1 MIRGL
6 LYGLKKFWSEV
17 FSGDLLI
24 LFLSIVLAVT
34 SISSVGF
41 LGDRLQ
47 SSMQMQASSILGADL
62 VLRSASKIDSKYLD
76 LAAANDLDSAEMST
90 FLSMVITEDDN
101 LLASIKAVTESYP
114 LRGELN
120 IVNFQGAKIKHS
132 GSPMPG
138 NIWVEKKLSETL
150 ELMELDKVS
159 IGNKN
164 FIVEGIIEDYPDRN
178 SSFVGFYPIA
188 IVNIGDV
195 DAMGVIQTG
204 SRVVYRKLFSG
215 TQDNL
220 QRFEKLLEEIPANI
234 RVQNALDVG
243 DNLGEDIA
251 NSTTFFNLASLFTII
266 ISVIASMMAVRRYA
280 SRNLLHTSLMKVFGA
295 SKLFILGHQIMQL
308 TLVAI
313 FASSLGLI
321 FGYGLQQLLLST
333 LQGIINT
340 DLPPSSS
347 RPVIL
352 GFITAAF
359 VIFAT
364 ASPYIKI
371 LSETE
376 PIRILRNDFNI
387 NLSSNLMIYLVAFFT
402 MFGFLGALFQ
412 DIKLIIY
419 IVISLILV
427 TSSLYLIGR
436 LLIYGL
442 SRMKFSNGKGW
453 KLGLKNI
460 VQRGNDSIL
469 QVIIFGL
476 SLLFLVV
483 LAETRTDLVDSWS
496 ETLDEDTPNYFLFN
510 IQQYN
515 LEPISNYFNDQGNI
529 VPDFTPLIRGRLLS
543 AARPGSEDVNFD
555 NLMEREAN
563 LTWRNQLPPSNS
575 LVEGQWWTDGDEV
588 AEVSIDREIAESM
601 NLKIGDE
608 LTFSAG
614 GKTFSVTVSSFR
626 EIEWQSFSPNFFFIL
641 SPAAGR
647 ELPNSYITSIK
658 LENSQSFM
666 NNFTNRFP
674 TITSVNLEAIIEQG
688 KSSLASASLA
698 VQYIFFLTFIAGILA
713 LIASVYSNRDQRTK
727 ETAIMHAIGASR
739 ALIFKSAASEFLI
752 LGLLSATTA
761 IIFSIALSSVI
772 FIQFLDLI
780 YSPNLSILGLSYFIG
795 ISFIFIAGVLSIR
808 KSIYAS
814 PMITLR
820 DS

>member
-1 MIRGL
+1 MSRGL

-114 LRGELN
+114 LRGELK

-138 NIWVEKKLSETL
+138 NIWIEKKLSETL

-215 TQDNL
+215 SQDNL
-220 QRFEKLLEEIPANI
+220 EPFEKLLEEIPANI

-295 SKLFILGHQIMQL
+295 SKLFILGHQTMQL

-321 FGYGLQQLLLST
+321 FGYGLQDLLLST

-340 DLPPSSS
+340 DLPPPSS

-387 NLSSNLMIYLVAFFT
+387 NLSSNFIIYLVAFFT
-402 MFGFLGALFQ
+402 MFGFLGVLFQ

-419 IVISLILV
+419 IVIALILV
-427 TSSLYLIGR
+427 TSSLYLISR
-436 LLIYGL
+436 LLIYAL
-442 SRMKFSNGKGW
+442 SHMKLSNGKGW

-515 LEPISNYFNDQGNI
+515 LEPISNYFNDQGDI

-563 LTWRNQLPPSNS
+563 LTWRHQLPPSNS

-601 NLKIGDE
+601 NLRIGDE

-780 YSPNLSILGLSYFIG
+780 YTPNLSILGLSYLFG

>member
-41 LGDRLQ
+41 LGDRLK

-90 FLSMVITEDDN
+90 FLSMIITEDDN
-101 LLASIKAVTESYP
+101 LLTSIKAVTASYP
-114 LRGELN
+114 LRGELK
-120 IVNFQGAKIKHS
+120 IVNSQGAKIKHF
-132 GSPMPG
+132 GSPEPG
-138 NIWVEKKLSETL
+138 NIWIERKVLETL

-178 SSFVGFYPIA
+178 SSFVGFYPVA
-188 IVNIGDV
+188 IVNINDV

-204 SRVVYRKLFSG
+204 SRVVYRNLFSG

-220 QRFEKLLEEIPANI
+220 ERFEKLLEEIPANI

-321 FGYGLQQLLLST
+321 FGYGLQHLLLST
-333 LQGIINT
+333 LHGIINA
-340 DLPPSSS
+340 DLPPPSS

-387 NLSSNLMIYLVAFFT
+387 KLSSNLMIYLVAFFT

-427 TSSLYLIGR
+427 TASLYLIGR

-442 SRMKFSNGKGW
+442 SRVKFSYGTGW

-483 LAETRTDLVDSWS
+483 LAETRTDLVDSWT

-515 LEPISNYFNDQGNI
+515 LDPISNYFKDQGNI

-543 AARPGSEDVNFD
+543 AARPGSEDVNFE

-563 LTWRNQLPPSNS
+563 LTWRNQLPLSNS
-575 LVEGQWWTDGDEV
+575 LVEGEWWTNGNEV
-588 AEVSIDREIAESM
+588 EEVSIDREIAESM

-641 SPAAGR
+641 SPAAGK

-658 LENSQSFM
+658 LENSKKFM

-674 TITSVNLEAIIEQG
+674 TITSVDLEAIIEQG

-780 YSPNLSILGLSYFIG
+780 YSPNLLILGLSYLFGIG
-795 ISFIFIAGVLSIR
+795 FIFIAGVISIR

>member
-41 LGDRLQ
+41 LGDRLK

-101 LLASIKAVTESYP
+101 LLTSIKAVTASYP
-114 LRGELN
+114 LRGELK
-120 IVNFQGAKIKHS
+120 IVNSEGTEIKHF
-132 GSPMPG
+132 GSPEPG
-138 NIWVEKKLSETL
+138 NIWIERKVLESL
-150 ELMELDKVS
+150 ELMELDKIS

-164 FIVEGIIEDYPDRN
+164 FIVKGIIEDYPDRN
-178 SSFVGFYPIA
+178 SSFVGFYPVA
-188 IVNIGDV
+188 IVNINDV

-204 SRVVYRKLFSG
+204 SRVVYRNLFSG

-220 QRFEKLLEEIPANI
+220 ERFEKSLEGMPANI
-234 RVQNALDVG
+234 RVQNASDVG

-321 FGYGLQQLLLST
+321 FGYGLQHLLLST
-333 LQGIINT
+333 LQGIINA
-340 DLPPSSS
+340 DLPPPSS

-387 NLSSNLMIYLVAFFT
+387 KLSSNLMIYLVAFFT

-427 TSSLYLIGR
+427 TFFLYLIGR

-442 SRMKFSNGKGW
+442 SRVKFSYGTGW

-483 LAETRTDLVDSWS
+483 LAETRTDLVASWT

-515 LEPISNYFNDQGNI
+515 LDPISNYFKDQGNV

-543 AARPGSEDVNFD
+543 AARPGSEDINFD

-563 LTWRNQLPPSNS
+563 LTWQNQLPLSNS
-575 LVEGQWWTDGDEV
+575 LVEGEWWTNGNEV

-658 LENSQSFM
+658 LENSQKFM

-780 YSPNLSILGLSYFIG
+780 YSPNLLILGLSYLFGIG
-795 ISFIFIAGVLSIR
+795 FIFIAGVISIR

>member
-41 LGDRLQ
+41 LGDRLK

-90 FLSMVITEDDN
+90 FLSMIITEDDN
-101 LLASIKAVTESYP
+101 LLTSIKAVTASYP
-114 LRGELN
+114 LRGELK
-120 IVNFQGAKIKHS
+120 IVNSQGAKIKHF
-132 GSPMPG
+132 GSPEPG
-138 NIWVEKKLSETL
+138 NIWIERKVLETL

-178 SSFVGFYPIA
+178 SSFVGFYPVA
-188 IVNIGDV
+188 IVNINDV

-204 SRVVYRKLFSG
+204 SRVVYRNLFSG

-220 QRFEKLLEEIPANI
+220 ERFEKLLEEIPDNI

-321 FGYGLQQLLLST
+321 FGYGLQHLLLST
-333 LQGIINT
+333 LQGIINA
-340 DLPPSSS
+340 DLPPPSS

-387 NLSSNLMIYLVAFFT
+387 KLSSNLMIYLVAFFT

-427 TSSLYLIGR
+427 TASLYLIGR

-442 SRMKFSNGKGW
+442 SGVKFSYGTGW

-483 LAETRTDLVDSWS
+483 LAETRTDLVDSWT

-510 IQQYN
+510 IQEYN
-515 LEPISNYFNDQGNI
+515 LDPISNYFKDQGNI

-563 LTWRNQLPPSNS
+563 LTWRNQLPLSNS
-575 LVEGQWWTDGDEV
+575 LVEGEWWTNGNEV

-647 ELPNSYITSIK
+647 ELPNSYITSIN
-658 LENSQSFM
+658 LENSQKFM

-780 YSPNLSILGLSYFIG
+780 YSPNLLILGLSYLFGIG
-795 ISFIFIAGVLSIR
+795 FIFIAGVISIR

>member
-41 LGDRLQ
+41 LGDRLK

-90 FLSMVITEDDN
+90 FLSMIITEEDN
-101 LLASIKAVTESYP
+101 LLTSIKAVTASYP
-114 LRGELN
+114 LRGELK
-120 IVNFQGAKIKHS
+120 IVNSQGAKIKHF
-132 GSPMPG
+132 GSPEPG
-138 NIWVEKKLSETL
+138 NIWIERKVLETL

-178 SSFVGFYPIA
+178 SSFVGFYPVA
-188 IVNIGDV
+188 IVNINDV

-204 SRVVYRKLFSG
+204 SRVVYRNLFSG

-220 QRFEKLLEEIPANI
+220 ERFEKLLEEIPDNI

-321 FGYGLQQLLLST
+321 FGYGLQHLLLST
-333 LQGIINT
+333 LQGIINA
-340 DLPPSSS
+340 DLPPPSS

-387 NLSSNLMIYLVAFFT
+387 KLSSNLMIYLVAFFT

-427 TSSLYLIGR
+427 TASLYLIGR

-442 SRMKFSNGKGW
+442 SRMKFSYGTGW

-483 LAETRTDLVDSWS
+483 LAETRTDLVDSWT

-515 LEPISNYFNDQGNI
+515 LDPISNYFKDQGNI

-563 LTWRNQLPPSNS
+563 LTWRNQLPLSNS
-575 LVEGQWWTDGDEV
+575 LVEGEWWTNGNEV

-647 ELPNSYITSIK
+647 ELPNSYITSIN
-658 LENSQSFM
+658 LENSQKFM

-752 LGLLSATTA
+752 LGLLSTTTA

-780 YSPNLSILGLSYFIG
+780 YSPNLLILGLSYLFGIG
-795 ISFIFIAGVLSIR
+795 FIFIAGVISIR

>member
-1 MIRGL
+1 MSRGL

-114 LRGELN
+114 LRGELK

-138 NIWVEKKLSETL
+138 NIWIEKKLSEIL

-215 TQDNL
+215 SQDNL
-220 QRFEKLLEEIPANI
+220 ETFKKLLEEIPANI

-321 FGYGLQQLLLST
+321 FGYGLQHLLLST

-340 DLPPSSS
+340 DLPPPSS

-387 NLSSNLMIYLVAFFT
+387 NLSSNFIIYLVAFFT
-402 MFGFLGALFQ
+402 MFGFLGVLFQ

-419 IVISLILV
+419 IVTALILV
-427 TSSLYLIGR
+427 TSCLYLISR
-436 LLIYGL
+436 LLIYVL
-442 SRMKFSNGKGW
+442 SHMKLSNGKGW

-496 ETLDEDTPNYFLFN
+496 KTLDEDTPNYFLFN

-515 LEPISNYFNDQGNI
+515 LEPISNYFNDKGDI

-575 LVEGQWWTDGDEV
+575 LVEGEWWTDGDKV

-601 NLKIGDE
+601 NLRIGDE

-780 YSPNLSILGLSYFIG
+780 YTPNLSILGLSYLFG

>member
-1 MIRGL
+1 VSRGL

-114 LRGELN
+114 LRGELK

-138 NIWVEKKLSETL
+138 NIWIEKKLSETL

-215 TQDNL
+215 SQDNL
-220 QRFEKLLEEIPANI
+220 ERFEKLLEEIPANI

-295 SKLFILGHQIMQL
+295 SKLFILGHQTMQL

-321 FGYGLQQLLLST
+321 FGYGLQDLLLST

-340 DLPPSSS
+340 DLPPPSS

-387 NLSSNLMIYLVAFFT
+387 NLSSNFIIYLVAFFA
-402 MFGFLGALFQ
+402 MFGFLGVLFQ

-419 IVISLILV
+419 IVIALILV
-427 TSSLYLIGR
+427 TSSLYLISR
-436 LLIYGL
+436 LLIYAL
-442 SRMKFSNGKGW
+442 SHMKLSNGKGW

-515 LEPISNYFNDQGNI
+515 LEPISNYFNDQGDI

-563 LTWRNQLPPSNS
+563 LTWRHQLPPSNS

-601 NLKIGDE
+601 NLRIGDE

-674 TITSVNLEAIIEQG
+674 TITSVNLESIIEQG

-780 YSPNLSILGLSYFIG
+780 YTPNLSILGLSYLFG

>member
-1 MIRGL
+1 MSRGL
-6 LYGLKKFWSEV
+6 LYGFKKFWSEV

-62 VLRSASKIDSKYLD
+62 VLRSPSKIDSKYLD
-76 LAAANDLDSAEMST
+76 LAAAVDLDSAEMST

-114 LRGELN
+114 LRGELK

-138 NIWVEKKLSETL
+138 NIWIEKKLSETL
-150 ELMELDKVS
+150 DLMELDKVS

-188 IVNIGDV
+188 IVNIDDV

-220 QRFEKLLEEIPANI
+220 ERFEKLLEEIPANI
-234 RVQNALDVG
+234 RLQNALDVG

-251 NSTTFFNLASLFTII
+251 NSTTFFNIASLFTII

-295 SKLFILGHQIMQL
+295 SKLFILGHQTMQL

-321 FGYGLQQLLLST
+321 FGYGLQHLLLST

-340 DLPPSSS
+340 DLPPTSS

-387 NLSSNLMIYLVAFFT
+387 NLSSNFIIYLVAFFT
-402 MFGFLGALFQ
+402 MFGFLGVLFQ
-412 DIKLIIY
+412 DIKLIMY
-419 IVISLILV
+419 IVIALILV
-427 TSSLYLIGR
+427 TSSLYLISR
-436 LLIYGL
+436 LLIYAL
-442 SRMKFSNGKGW
+442 SHMKLSNGKGW

-496 ETLDEDTPNYFLFN
+496 EALDEDTPNYFLFN

-515 LEPISNYFNDQGNI
+515 LEPISNYFNDQGDI
-529 VPDFTPLIRGRLLS
+529 IPDFTPLIRGRLLS
-543 AARPGSEDVNFD
+543 AARPGSENVTFD

-575 LVEGQWWTDGDEV
+575 LVEGEWWTDGAEV

-698 VQYIFFLTFIAGILA
+698 VQYIFSLTFIAGILA

-780 YSPNLSILGLSYFIG
+780 YTPNLSILGLSYLFG

>member
-41 LGDRLQ
+41 LGDRLK

-90 FLSMVITEDDN
+90 FLSMIITEDDN
-101 LLASIKAVTESYP
+101 LLTSIKAVTASYP
-114 LRGELN
+114 LRGELK
-120 IVNFQGAKIKHS
+120 IVNSQGAKIKHF
-132 GSPMPG
+132 GSPEPG
-138 NIWVEKKLSETL
+138 NIWIERKVLETL

-164 FIVEGIIEDYPDRN
+164 FTVEGIIEDYPDRN
-178 SSFVGFYPIA
+178 SSFVGFYPVA
-188 IVNIGDV
+188 IVNINDV

-204 SRVVYRKLFSG
+204 SRVVYRNLFSG

-220 QRFEKLLEEIPANI
+220 ERFEKLLEEIPANI

-321 FGYGLQQLLLST
+321 FGYGLQHLLLST
-333 LQGIINT
+333 LQGIINAA
-340 DLPPSSS
+340 LPPPSS

-387 NLSSNLMIYLVAFFT
+387 KLSSNLMIYLVAFFT

-427 TSSLYLIGR
+427 TASLYLIGR

-442 SRMKFSNGKGW
+442 SRVKFSYGTGW

-483 LAETRTDLVDSWS
+483 LAETRTDLVDSWT

-515 LEPISNYFNDQGNI
+515 LDPISNYFKDQGNI

-563 LTWRNQLPPSNS
+563 LTWRNQLPLSNS
-575 LVEGQWWTDGDEV
+575 LVEGEWWTNGNEV

-647 ELPNSYITSIK
+647 ELPNSYITSIN
-658 LENSQSFM
+658 LENSQKFM

-780 YSPNLSILGLSYFIG
+780 YSPNLLILGLSYLFGIG
-795 ISFIFIAGVLSIR
+795 FIFIAGVISIR

>member
-1 MIRGL
+1 MIKGL

-41 LGDRLQ
+41 LGDRLK

-90 FLSMVITEDDN
+90 FLSMIITEEDN
-101 LLASIKAVTESYP
+101 LLTSIKAVTASYP
-114 LRGELN
+114 LRGELK
-120 IVNFQGAKIKHS
+120 IVNSQGAKIKHF
-132 GSPMPG
+132 GSPEPG
-138 NIWVEKKLSETL
+138 NIWIERKVLETL

-178 SSFVGFYPIA
+178 SSFVGFYPVA
-188 IVNIGDV
+188 IVNINDV

-204 SRVVYRKLFSG
+204 SRVVYRNLFSG

-220 QRFEKLLEEIPANI
+220 ERFEKLLEEIPDNI

-321 FGYGLQQLLLST
+321 FGYGLQHLLLST
-333 LQGIINT
+333 LQGIINA
-340 DLPPSSS
+340 DLPPPSS

-387 NLSSNLMIYLVAFFT
+387 KLSSNLMIYLVAFFT

-427 TSSLYLIGR
+427 TASLYLIGR

-442 SRMKFSNGKGW
+442 SRVKFSYGTGW

-483 LAETRTDLVDSWS
+483 LAETRTDLVDSWT

-515 LEPISNYFNDQGNI
+515 LDPISNYFKDQGNI

-563 LTWRNQLPPSNS
+563 LTWRNQLPLSNS
-575 LVEGQWWTDGDEV
+575 LVEGEWWTNGNEV

-647 ELPNSYITSIK
+647 ELPNSYITSIN
-658 LENSQSFM
+658 LENSQKFM

-780 YSPNLSILGLSYFIG
+780 YSPNLLILGLSYLFGIG
-795 ISFIFIAGVLSIR
+795 FIFIAGVISIR

>member
-1 MIRGL
+1 VIRGL

-41 LGDRLQ
+41 LGDRLK

-101 LLASIKAVTESYP
+101 LLTSIKAVTASYP
-114 LRGELN
+114 LRGELK
-120 IVNFQGAKIKHS
+120 IVNSQGTKIKHF
-132 GSPMPG
+132 GSPEPG
-138 NIWVEKKLSETL
+138 NIWIERKVLESL
-150 ELMELDKVS
+150 ELMELDKIS

-164 FIVEGIIEDYPDRN
+164 FIVKGIIEDYPDRN
-178 SSFVGFYPIA
+178 SSFVGFYPVA
-188 IVNIGDV
+188 IVNINDV

-204 SRVVYRKLFSG
+204 SRVVYRNLFSG

-220 QRFEKLLEEIPANI
+220 ERFEKSLEGMPANI

-321 FGYGLQQLLLST
+321 FGYGLQHLLLST
-333 LQGIINT
+333 LQGIINA
-340 DLPPSSS
+340 DLPPPSS
-347 RPVIL
+347 RPIIL

-387 NLSSNLMIYLVAFFT
+387 KLSSNLMIYLVAFFT

-442 SRMKFSNGKGW
+442 SRMKFSYGTGW

-483 LAETRTDLVDSWS
+483 LAETRTDLVDSWT

-515 LEPISNYFNDQGNI
+515 LDPISNYFKDQGNI

-563 LTWRNQLPPSNS
+563 LTWQNQLPLSNS
-575 LVEGQWWTDGDEV
+575 LVEGEWWTNGNEV

-647 ELPNSYITSIK
+647 ELPNSFITSIK
-658 LENSQSFM
+658 LENSQKFM

-780 YSPNLSILGLSYFIG
+780 YSPNLLILGLSYLFGIG
-795 ISFIFIAGVLSIR
+795 FIFIAGVISIR

>member
-41 LGDRLQ
+41 LGDRLK

-101 LLASIKAVTESYP
+101 LLTSIKAVTASYP
-114 LRGELN
+114 LRGELK
-120 IVNFQGAKIKHS
+120 IVNSQGTKIKHF
-132 GSPMPG
+132 GSPEPG
-138 NIWVEKKLSETL
+138 NIWIERKVLETL
-150 ELMELDKVS
+150 GLMELDKVS

-164 FIVEGIIEDYPDRN
+164 FIVKGIIEDYPDRN
-178 SSFVGFYPIA
+178 SSFVGFYPVA
-188 IVNIGDV
+188 IVNINDV

-204 SRVVYRKLFSG
+204 SRVVYRNLFSG

-220 QRFEKLLEEIPANI
+220 ERFEKSLEGMSANI

-321 FGYGLQQLLLST
+321 FGYGLQHLLLST
-333 LQGIINT
+333 LQGIINA
-340 DLPPSSS
+340 DLPPPSS

-387 NLSSNLMIYLVAFFT
+387 KLSSNLMIYLVAFFT

-427 TSSLYLIGR
+427 TFFLYLIGR

-442 SRMKFSNGKGW
+442 SRVKFSYGTGW

-483 LAETRTDLVDSWS
+483 LAETRTDLVDSWT

-515 LEPISNYFNDQGNI
+515 LDPISNYFKDQGNV

-543 AARPGSEDVNFD
+543 AARPGSEDINFD

-563 LTWRNQLPPSNS
+563 LTWQNQLPLSNS
-575 LVEGQWWTDGDEV
+575 LVEGEWWTNGNEV

-658 LENSQSFM
+658 LENSQKFM

-780 YSPNLSILGLSYFIG
+780 YSPNLLILGLSYLFGIG
-795 ISFIFIAGVLSIR
+795 FIFIAGVISIR

>member
-1 MIRGL
+1 MSRGL

-114 LRGELN
+114 LRGELR

-138 NIWVEKKLSETL
+138 NIWIEKKLSETL

-215 TQDNL
+215 SQDNL
-220 QRFEKLLEEIPANI
+220 ERFEKLLEEIPANI

-295 SKLFILGHQIMQL
+295 SKSFILGHQTMQL

-313 FASSLGLI
+313 FASSMGLI
-321 FGYGLQQLLLST
+321 FGYGLQDLLLST

-340 DLPPSSS
+340 DLPPPSS

-387 NLSSNLMIYLVAFFT
+387 NLSSNFIIYLVAFFA
-402 MFGFLGALFQ
+402 MFGFLGVLFQ

-419 IVISLILV
+419 IVIALILV
-427 TSSLYLIGR
+427 TSSLYLISR
-436 LLIYGL
+436 LLIYAL
-442 SRMKFSNGKGW
+442 SHMKLSNGKGW
-453 KLGLKNI
+453 KLGFKNI

-515 LEPISNYFNDQGNI
+515 LEPISNYFNDQGDI

-575 LVEGQWWTDGDEV
+575 LVEGEWWTDGDEV

-601 NLKIGDE
+601 NLRIGDE

-666 NNFTNRFP
+666 NNFTNQFP
-674 TITSVNLEAIIEQG
+674 TITSVNLESIIEQG

-780 YSPNLSILGLSYFIG
+780 YTPNLSILGLSYLFG
-795 ISFIFIAGVLSIR
+795 ISFIFIAGVFSIR
-808 KSIYAS
+808 KCIYAS

>member
-41 LGDRLQ
+41 LGDRLK

-101 LLASIKAVTESYP
+101 LLTSIKAVTASYP
-114 LRGELN
+114 LRGELK
-120 IVNFQGAKIKHS
+120 IVNSQGTEIKHF
-132 GSPMPG
+132 GSPEPG
-138 NIWVEKKLSETL
+138 NIWIERKVLESL
-150 ELMELDKVS
+150 ELMELDKIS

-164 FIVEGIIEDYPDRN
+164 FIVKGIIEDYPDRN
-178 SSFVGFYPIA
+178 SSFVGFYPVA
-188 IVNIGDV
+188 IVNINDV

-204 SRVVYRKLFSG
+204 SRVVYRNLFSG

-220 QRFEKLLEEIPANI
+220 ERFEKSLEGMPANI

-321 FGYGLQQLLLST
+321 FGYGLQHLLLST
-333 LQGIINT
+333 LQGIINA
-340 DLPPSSS
+340 DLPPPSS

-387 NLSSNLMIYLVAFFT
+387 KLSSNLMIYLVAFFT

-427 TSSLYLIGR
+427 TFFLYLIGR

-442 SRMKFSNGKGW
+442 SCVKFSYGTGW

-483 LAETRTDLVDSWS
+483 LAETRTDLVDSWT

-515 LEPISNYFNDQGNI
+515 LDPISNYFKDQGNV

-563 LTWRNQLPPSNS
+563 LTWRNQLPLSNS
-575 LVEGQWWTDGDEV
+575 LVEGEWWTNGNEV

-658 LENSQSFM
+658 LENSQKFM

-780 YSPNLSILGLSYFIG
+780 YSPNLLILGLSYLFGIG
-795 ISFIFIAGVLSIR
+795 FIFIAGVISIR

>member
-41 LGDRLQ
+41 LGDRLK

-90 FLSMVITEDDN
+90 FLSMIITEDDN
-101 LLASIKAVTESYP
+101 LLTSIKAVTASYP
-114 LRGELN
+114 LRGELK
-120 IVNFQGAKIKHS
+120 IVNSQGAKIKHF
-132 GSPMPG
+132 GSPEPG
-138 NIWVEKKLSETL
+138 NIWIERKVLETL

-178 SSFVGFYPIA
+178 SSFVGFYPVA
-188 IVNIGDV
+188 IVNINDV

-204 SRVVYRKLFSG
+204 SRVVYRNLFSG

-220 QRFEKLLEEIPANI
+220 ERFEKLLEEIPANI

-321 FGYGLQQLLLST
+321 FGYGLQHLLLST
-333 LQGIINT
+333 LQGIINAA
-340 DLPPSSS
+340 LPPPSS

-387 NLSSNLMIYLVAFFT
+387 KLSSNLMIYLVAFFT

-427 TSSLYLIGR
+427 TASLYLIGR

-442 SRMKFSNGKGW
+442 SGVKFSYGTGW

-483 LAETRTDLVDSWS
+483 LAETRTDLVDSWT

-510 IQQYN
+510 IQEYN
-515 LEPISNYFNDQGNI
+515 LDPISNYFKDQGNI

-563 LTWRNQLPPSNS
+563 LTWRNQLPLSNS
-575 LVEGQWWTDGDEV
+575 LVEGEWWTNANEV

-647 ELPNSYITSIK
+647 ELPNSYITSIN
-658 LENSQSFM
+658 LENSQKFM

-698 VQYIFFLTFIAGILA
+698 VQYIFFLTFLAGILA
-713 LIASVYSNRDQRTK
+713 LIASIYSNRDQRTK

-780 YSPNLSILGLSYFIG
+780 YSPNLLILGLSYLFGIG
-795 ISFIFIAGVLSIR
+795 FIFIAGVISIR

>member
-41 LGDRLQ
+41 LGDRLT

-101 LLASIKAVTESYP
+101 LLTSIKAVTASYP
-114 LRGELN
+114 LRGELK
-120 IVNFQGAKIKHS
+120 IVNSQGTKIKHF
-132 GSPMPG
+132 GSPEPG
-138 NIWVEKKLSETL
+138 NIWIERKVLETL

-178 SSFVGFYPIA
+178 SSFVGFYPVA
-188 IVNIGDV
+188 IVNINDV

-204 SRVVYRKLFSG
+204 SRVVYRNLFSG

-220 QRFEKLLEEIPANI
+220 ERFEKSLEGMPANI

-321 FGYGLQQLLLST
+321 FGYGLQHLLLST
-333 LQGIINT
+333 LQGIINA
-340 DLPPSSS
+340 DLPPPSS

-387 NLSSNLMIYLVAFFT
+387 KLSSNLMIYLVAFFT

-427 TSSLYLIGR
+427 TFFLYLIGR

-442 SRMKFSNGKGW
+442 SRVKFSYGTGW

-483 LAETRTDLVDSWS
+483 LAETRTDLVDSWT

-515 LEPISNYFNDQGNI
+515 LDPISNYFKDQGNV

-543 AARPGSEDVNFD
+543 AARPGSEDINFD

-563 LTWRNQLPPSNS
+563 LTWQNQLPLSNS
-575 LVEGQWWTDGDEV
+575 LVEGEWWTNGNEV

-658 LENSQSFM
+658 LENSQKFM

-780 YSPNLSILGLSYFIG
+780 YSPNLLILGLSYLFGIG
-795 ISFIFIAGVLSIR
+795 FIFIAGVISIR

>member
-41 LGDRLQ
+41 LGDRLK

-90 FLSMVITEDDN
+90 FLSMIITEDDN
-101 LLASIKAVTESYP
+101 LLTSIKAVTASYP
-114 LRGELN
+114 LRGELK
-120 IVNFQGAKIKHS
+120 IVNSQGAKIKHF
-132 GSPMPG
+132 GSPEPG
-138 NIWVEKKLSETL
+138 NIWIERKVLETL

-178 SSFVGFYPIA
+178 SSFVGFYPVA
-188 IVNIGDV
+188 IVNINDV

-204 SRVVYRKLFSG
+204 SRVVYRNLFSG

-220 QRFEKLLEEIPANI
+220 ERFEKLLEEIPANI

-321 FGYGLQQLLLST
+321 FGYGLQHLLLST
-333 LQGIINT
+333 LQGIINAA
-340 DLPPSSS
+340 LPPPSS

-387 NLSSNLMIYLVAFFT
+387 KLSSNLMIYLVAFFT

-427 TSSLYLIGR
+427 TASLYLIGR

-442 SRMKFSNGKGW
+442 SRVKFSYGTGW

-483 LAETRTDLVDSWS
+483 LAETRTDLVDSWT

-510 IQQYN
+510 IQEYN
-515 LEPISNYFNDQGNI
+515 LDPISNYFKDQGNI

-563 LTWRNQLPPSNS
+563 LTWRNQLPLSNS
-575 LVEGQWWTDGDEV
+575 LVEGEWWTNGNEV

-647 ELPNSYITSIK
+647 ELPNSYITSIN
-658 LENSQSFM
+658 LENSQKFM

-780 YSPNLSILGLSYFIG
+780 YSPNLLILGLSYLFGIG
-795 ISFIFIAGVLSIR
+795 FIFIAGVISIR

>member
-41 LGDRLQ
+41 LGDRLN

-76 LAAANDLDSAEMST
+76 LAVANDLDSAEMST
-90 FLSMVITEDDN
+90 FLSMIITDDDN
-101 LLASIKAVTESYP
+101 LLTSIKAVTASYP
-114 LRGELN
+114 LRGELK
-120 IVNFQGAKIKHS
+120 IVDSQGAKIKHF
-132 GSPMPG
+132 GSPEPG
-138 NIWVEKKLSETL
+138 NIWIERKVLETL

-164 FIVEGIIEDYPDRN
+164 FTIEGIIEDYPDRN
-178 SSFVGFYPIA
+178 SSFVGFYPVA
-188 IVNIGDV
+188 IVNINDV

-204 SRVVYRKLFSG
+204 SRVVYRNLFSG

-220 QRFEKLLEEIPANI
+220 ERFEKLLEEIPANI

-321 FGYGLQQLLLST
+321 FGYGLQHLLLST
-333 LQGIINT
+333 LHGIINA
-340 DLPPSSS
+340 DLPPPSS

-387 NLSSNLMIYLVAFFT
+387 KLSSNLMIYLVAFFT

-442 SRMKFSNGKGW
+442 SRMKFSYGTGW

-483 LAETRTDLVDSWS
+483 LAETRTDLVDSWT

-515 LEPISNYFNDQGNI
+515 LDPISNYFKDQGNI
-529 VPDFTPLIRGRLLS
+529 VTDFTPLIRGRLLS

-563 LTWRNQLPPSNS
+563 LTWQNQLPLSNS
-575 LVEGQWWTDGDEV
+575 LVEGEWWTNGNEV

-647 ELPNSYITSIK
+647 ELPNSFITSIK
-658 LENSQSFM
+658 LENSQKLM

-674 TITSVNLEAIIEQG
+674 TIPSVNLEAIIEQG

-780 YSPNLSILGLSYFIG
+780 YSPNLLILGLSYLFGIG
-795 ISFIFIAGVLSIR
+795 FIFIAGVISIR

>member
-41 LGDRLQ
+41 LGDRLK

-76 LAAANDLDSAEMST
+76 LAAVNDLDSAEMST

-101 LLASIKAVTESYP
+101 LLTSIKAVTASYP
-114 LRGELN
+114 LRGELKIIN
-120 IVNFQGAKIKHS
+120 SQGTKIKHF
-132 GSPMPG
+132 GSPEPG
-138 NIWVEKKLSETL
+138 NIWIERKVLETL

-164 FIVEGIIEDYPDRN
+164 FIVKGIIEDYPDRN
-178 SSFVGFYPIA
+178 SSFVGFYPVA
-188 IVNIGDV
+188 IVNINDV

-204 SRVVYRKLFSG
+204 SRVVYRNLFSG

-220 QRFEKLLEEIPANI
+220 ERFEKSLEGIPANI

-308 TLVAI
+308 ILVAI

-321 FGYGLQQLLLST
+321 FGYGLQHLLLST
-333 LQGIINT
+333 LQGIINA
-340 DLPPSSS
+340 DLPPPSS

-387 NLSSNLMIYLVAFFT
+387 KLSSNLMIYLVAFFT

-427 TSSLYLIGR
+427 TFSLYLIGR

-442 SRMKFSNGKGW
+442 SRVKFSYGTGW

-483 LAETRTDLVDSWS
+483 LAETRTDLVDSWT

-515 LEPISNYFNDQGNI
+515 LDPISNYFKDQGNV

-543 AARPGSEDVNFD
+543 AARPGSEDINFD

-563 LTWRNQLPPSNS
+563 LTWQNQLPLSNS
-575 LVEGQWWTDGDEV
+575 LVEGEWWTNGNEV

-658 LENSQSFM
+658 LENSQKFM

-698 VQYIFFLTFIAGILA
+698 VQYIFLLTFIAGILA

-780 YSPNLSILGLSYFIG
+780 YSPNLLILGLSYLFGIG
-795 ISFIFIAGVLSIR
+795 FIFIAGVISIR

>member
-41 LGDRLQ
+41 LGDRLK

-90 FLSMVITEDDN
+90 FLSMIITEDDN
-101 LLASIKAVTESYP
+101 LLTSIKAVTASYP
-114 LRGELN
+114 LRGELK
-120 IVNFQGAKIKHS
+120 IVNSQGAKIKHF
-132 GSPMPG
+132 GSPEPG
-138 NIWVEKKLSETL
+138 NIWIERKVLETL

-178 SSFVGFYPIA
+178 SSFVGFYPVA
-188 IVNIGDV
+188 IVNINDV

-204 SRVVYRKLFSG
+204 SRVVYRNLFSG

-220 QRFEKLLEEIPANI
+220 ERFEKLLEEIPDNI

-321 FGYGLQQLLLST
+321 FGYGLQHLLLST
-333 LQGIINT
+333 LQGIINA
-340 DLPPSSS
+340 DLPPPSS

-387 NLSSNLMIYLVAFFT
+387 KLSSNLMIYLVAFFT

-427 TSSLYLIGR
+427 TASLYLIGR

-442 SRMKFSNGKGW
+442 SRVKFSYGTGW

-483 LAETRTDLVDSWS
+483 LAETRTDLVDSWT

-515 LEPISNYFNDQGNI
+515 LDPISNYFKDQGNI

-563 LTWRNQLPPSNS
+563 LTWRNQLPLSNS
-575 LVEGQWWTDGDEV
+575 LVEGEWWTNGNEV

-647 ELPNSYITSIK
+647 ELPNSYITSIN
-658 LENSQSFM
+658 LENSQKFM

-698 VQYIFFLTFIAGILA
+698 VQYIFLLTFIAGILA

-780 YSPNLSILGLSYFIG
+780 YSPNLLILGLSYLFGIG
-795 ISFIFIAGVLSIR
+795 FIFIAGVISIR

>member
-1 MIRGL
+1 
-6 LYGLKKFWSEV
+6 
-17 FSGDLLI
+17 
-24 LFLSIVLAVT
+24 
-34 SISSVGF
+34 
-41 LGDRLQ
+41 
-47 SSMQMQASSILGADL
+47 
-62 VLRSASKIDSKYLD
+62 
-76 LAAANDLDSAEMST
+76 
-90 FLSMVITEDDN
+90 
-101 LLASIKAVTESYP
+101 
-114 LRGELN
+114 
-120 IVNFQGAKIKHS
+120 
-132 GSPMPG
+132 MPG
-138 NIWVEKKLSETL
+138 NIWIEKKLSESL

-215 TQDNL
+215 SQDNL
-220 QRFEKLLEEIPANI
+220 ETFEKLLEEIPANI

-295 SKLFILGHQIMQL
+295 SKLFILGHQTMQL

-321 FGYGLQQLLLST
+321 FGYGLQHLLLST

-340 DLPPSSS
+340 DLPPPSS

-387 NLSSNLMIYLVAFFT
+387 NLSSNFIIYLVAFFT
-402 MFGFLGALFQ
+402 MFGFLGVLFQ

-419 IVISLILV
+419 IVIALILV
-427 TSSLYLIGR
+427 TSSLYLISR
-436 LLIYGL
+436 LLIYAL
-442 SRMKFSNGKGW
+442 SHMKLSNGKGW

-515 LEPISNYFNDQGNI
+515 LEPISNYFNDQGDI

-543 AARPGSEDVNFD
+543 AVRPGSADVNFD

-563 LTWRNQLPPSNS
+563 LTWQNQLPPSNS
-575 LVEGQWWTDGDEV
+575 LVEGEWWTDGDEV

-601 NLKIGDE
+601 NLRIGDE

-641 SPAAGR
+641 SPAAGI

-780 YSPNLSILGLSYFIG
+780 YTPNLSILGLSYLFG

>member
-41 LGDRLQ
+41 LGDRLK

-101 LLASIKAVTESYP
+101 LLTSIKAVTASYP
-114 LRGELN
+114 LRGELK
-120 IVNFQGAKIKHS
+120 IVNSQGTKIKHF
-132 GSPMPG
+132 GSPEPG
-138 NIWVEKKLSETL
+138 NIWIERKVLETL

-178 SSFVGFYPIA
+178 SSFVGFYPVA
-188 IVNIGDV
+188 IVNINDV

-204 SRVVYRKLFSG
+204 SRVVYRNLFSG

-220 QRFEKLLEEIPANI
+220 ERFEKSLEGMSVNI

-321 FGYGLQQLLLST
+321 FGYGLQHLLLST
-333 LQGIINT
+333 LQGIINA
-340 DLPPSSS
+340 DLPPPSS

-387 NLSSNLMIYLVAFFT
+387 NLSSNFIIYLVAFFT
-402 MFGFLGALFQ
+402 MFGFLGVLFR

-419 IVISLILV
+419 IVIALILV
-427 TSSLYLIGR
+427 TSSLYLISR
-436 LLIYGL
+436 LLIYAL
-442 SRMKFSNGKGW
+442 SHMKLSNGKGW

-515 LEPISNYFNDQGNI
+515 LEPISNYFNDQGDI

-543 AARPGSEDVNFD
+543 AARPGSENVNFD

-575 LVEGQWWTDGDEV
+575 LVEGEWWTDGDEA

-601 NLKIGDE
+601 NLRIGDE

-666 NNFTNRFP
+666 NHFTNRFP

-739 ALIFKSAASEFLI
+739 SLIFKSAASEFLI
-752 LGLLSATTA
+752 LGLLSASTA

-780 YSPNLSILGLSYFIG
+780 YTPNLSILGLSYLFG
-795 ISFIFIAGVLSIR
+795 ISFIFIAGVLSIK

>member
-41 LGDRLQ
+41 LGDRLK

-101 LLASIKAVTESYP
+101 LLTSIKAVTASYP
-114 LRGELN
+114 LRGELK
-120 IVNFQGAKIKHS
+120 IVNSQGTKIKHF
-132 GSPMPG
+132 GSPEPG
-138 NIWVEKKLSETL
+138 NIWIERKVLETL

-178 SSFVGFYPIA
+178 SSFVGFYPVA
-188 IVNIGDV
+188 IVNINDV

-204 SRVVYRKLFSG
+204 SRVVYRNLFSG

-220 QRFEKLLEEIPANI
+220 ERFEKSLEGMPANI
-234 RVQNALDVG
+234 RVQNASDVG

-321 FGYGLQQLLLST
+321 FGYGLQHLLLST
-333 LQGIINT
+333 LQGIINA
-340 DLPPSSS
+340 DLPPPSS

-387 NLSSNLMIYLVAFFT
+387 KLSSNLMIYLVAFFT

-427 TSSLYLIGR
+427 TFFLYLIGR

-442 SRMKFSNGKGW
+442 SRVKFSYGTGW

-483 LAETRTDLVDSWS
+483 LAETRTDLVDSWT
-496 ETLDEDTPNYFLFN
+496 ETLDEDAPNYFLFN

-515 LEPISNYFNDQGNI
+515 LDPISNYFKDQGNV

-543 AARPGSEDVNFD
+543 AARPGSEDINFD

-563 LTWRNQLPPSNS
+563 LTWQNQLPLSNS
-575 LVEGQWWTDGDEV
+575 LVEGEWWTNGNEV

-658 LENSQSFM
+658 LENSQKFM

-780 YSPNLSILGLSYFIG
+780 YSPNLLILGLSYLFGIG
-795 ISFIFIAGVLSIR
+795 FIFIAGVISIR

>member
-1 MIRGL
+1 
-6 LYGLKKFWSEV
+6 
-17 FSGDLLI
+17 
-24 LFLSIVLAVT
+24 
-34 SISSVGF
+34 
-41 LGDRLQ
+41 
-47 SSMQMQASSILGADL
+47 
-62 VLRSASKIDSKYLD
+62 
-76 LAAANDLDSAEMST
+76 
-90 FLSMVITEDDN
+90 
-101 LLASIKAVTESYP
+101 
-114 LRGELN
+114 
-120 IVNFQGAKIKHS
+120 
-132 GSPMPG
+132 
-138 NIWVEKKLSETL
+138 
-150 ELMELDKVS
+150 
-159 IGNKN
+159 
-164 FIVEGIIEDYPDRN
+164 
-178 SSFVGFYPIA
+178 
-188 IVNIGDV
+188 
-195 DAMGVIQTG
+195 
-204 SRVVYRKLFSG
+204 
-215 TQDNL
+215 
-220 QRFEKLLEEIPANI
+220 
-234 RVQNALDVG
+234 
-243 DNLGEDIA
+243 
-251 NSTTFFNLASLFTII
+251 
-266 ISVIASMMAVRRYA
+266 
-280 SRNLLHTSLMKVFGA
+280 MKVFGA
-295 SKLFILGHQIMQL
+295 SKSFILGHQVMQL
-308 TLVAI
+308 TLVAV

-321 FGYGLQQLLLST
+321 FGYGLQHLLLST
-333 LQGIINT
+333 LQGIVNT

-347 RPVIL
+347 RPVIV
-352 GFITAAF
+352 GFITASF

-376 PIRILRNDFNI
+376 PIRILRNDFSI
-387 NLSSNLMIYLVAFFT
+387 KLSSNLMIYLVAFFT

-436 LLIYGL
+436 LLIYAL
-442 SRMKFSNGKGW
+442 SKMKFFNRTGW

-460 VQRGNDSIL
+460 VQRGNDSVL
-469 QVIIFGL
+469 QIIIFGL

-515 LEPISNYFNDQGNI
+515 LEPITNYFKDQGII

-543 AARPGSEDVNFD
+543 AARPGSENFNFD

-563 LTWRNQLPPSNS
+563 LTWLNELPPSNS
-575 LVEGQWWTDGDEV
+575 LVEGEWWINGDEV

-601 NLKIGDE
+601 NLEIGDE

-614 GKTFSVTVSSFR
+614 GKIFRVSVASFR

-658 LENSQSFM
+658 LEDSQNFM

-674 TITSVNLEAIIEQG
+674 TITSVDLEAIIEQG

-713 LIASVYSNRDQRTK
+713 LVASIYSNRDQRTK
-727 ETAIMHAIGASR
+727 EAAIMHAIGASR
-739 ALIFKSAASEFLI
+739 ALILKSAASEFLI

-780 YSPNLSILGLSYFIG
+780 YSPNLLILGLSYLFG
-795 ISFIFIAGVLSIR
+795 VSFIFIAGVISIR

>member
-1 MIRGL
+1 MSRGL
-6 LYGLKKFWSEV
+6 LYGFKKFWSEV

-62 VLRSASKIDSKYLD
+62 VLRSPSKIDSKYLD
-76 LAAANDLDSAEMST
+76 LAAAVDLDSAEMST

-114 LRGELN
+114 LRGELK

-138 NIWVEKKLSETL
+138 NIWIEKKLSETL
-150 ELMELDKVS
+150 DLMELDKVS

-188 IVNIGDV
+188 IVNIDDV

-220 QRFEKLLEEIPANI
+220 ERFEKLLEEIPANI
-234 RVQNALDVG
+234 RLQNALDVG

-251 NSTTFFNLASLFTII
+251 NSTTFFNIASLFTII

-295 SKLFILGHQIMQL
+295 SKLFILGHQTMQL

-321 FGYGLQQLLLST
+321 FGYGLQHLLLST

-340 DLPPSSS
+340 DLPPTSS

-387 NLSSNLMIYLVAFFT
+387 NLSSNFIIYLVAFFT
-402 MFGFLGALFQ
+402 MFGFLGVLFQ
-412 DIKLIIY
+412 DIKLIMY
-419 IVISLILV
+419 IVIALILV
-427 TSSLYLIGR
+427 TSSLYLISR
-436 LLIYGL
+436 LLIYAL
-442 SRMKFSNGKGW
+442 SHMKLSNGKGW

-496 ETLDEDTPNYFLFN
+496 EALDEDTPNYFLFN

-515 LEPISNYFNDQGNI
+515 LEPISNYFNDQGDI
-529 VPDFTPLIRGRLLS
+529 IPDFTPLIRGRLLS
-543 AARPGSEDVNFD
+543 AARPGSENVTFD

-575 LVEGQWWTDGDEV
+575 LVEGEWWTDGAEV

-698 VQYIFFLTFIAGILA
+698 VQYIFSLTFIAGILA

-780 YSPNLSILGLSYFIG
+780 YTPNLSILGLSYLFG
-795 ISFIFIAGVLSIR
+795 ISFIFIAGVASIR

>member
-1 MIRGL
+1 VIRGL

-41 LGDRLQ
+41 LGDRLK

-90 FLSMVITEDDN
+90 FLSMIITEDDN
-101 LLASIKAVTESYP
+101 LLTSIKAVTASYP
-114 LRGELN
+114 LRGELK
-120 IVNFQGAKIKHS
+120 IVNSQGAKIKHF
-132 GSPMPG
+132 GSPEPG
-138 NIWVEKKLSETL
+138 NIWIERKVLETL

-159 IGNKN
+159 IGNKK

-178 SSFVGFYPIA
+178 SSFVGFYPVA
-188 IVNIGDV
+188 IVNINDV

-204 SRVVYRKLFSG
+204 SRVVYRNLFSG

-220 QRFEKLLEEIPANI
+220 ERFEKLLEEIPDNI

-321 FGYGLQQLLLST
+321 FGYGLQHLLLST
-333 LQGIINT
+333 LQGIINA
-340 DLPPSSS
+340 DLPPPSS

-387 NLSSNLMIYLVAFFT
+387 KLSSNLMIYLVAFFT

-427 TSSLYLIGR
+427 TASLYLIGR

-442 SRMKFSNGKGW
+442 SRMKFSYGTGW

-483 LAETRTDLVDSWS
+483 LAETRTDLVDSWT

-515 LEPISNYFNDQGNI
+515 LDPISNYFKDQGNI

-563 LTWRNQLPPSNS
+563 LTWRNQLPLSNS
-575 LVEGQWWTDGDEV
+575 LVEGEWWTNGNEV

-647 ELPNSYITSIK
+647 ELPNSYITSIN
-658 LENSQSFM
+658 LENSQKFM

-780 YSPNLSILGLSYFIG
+780 YSPNLLILGLSYLFGIG
-795 ISFIFIAGVLSIR
+795 FIFIAGVISIR